1 MSNLDKLRAKNKAA
15 QEMKAQNQAKKSENL
30 VDDIIQSGI
39 SYEEASG
46 DDSQNVN
53 QKENQNE
60 KNTEEIVKDVIN
72 EKIEEDEKKVLATE
86 SPERV
91 LNDEERNNVSME
103 AENTV
108 EPPLN
113 ASEGKMAKRTAKE
126 ATKGRRNTKT
136 SEEQQT
142 IKAAISLVAS
152 KKENKSVRK
161 SFLIKESSNEKLKIL
176 ADQLGTSENDVIN
189 QILESVLSDVE

>member
-30 VDDIIQSGI
+30 VDDIIQSGV
-39 SYEEASG
+39 SYEEASN
-46 DDSQNVN
+46 DEAKKETVTAENITENAENVK
-53 QKENQNE
+53 KEEN
-60 KNTEEIVKDVIN
+60 
-72 EKIEEDEKKVLATE
+72 EKKVPATE
-86 SPERV
+86 SSKQPINEDQGKDV
-91 LNDEERNNVSME
+91 SIEEKN
-103 AENTV
+103 AV

-113 ASEGKMAKRTAKE
+113 ASEGKMTKKPSRE
-126 ATKGRRNTKT
+126 AVKSKKSTKGA
-136 SEEQQT
+136 EEQQT

-152 KKENKSVRK
+152 RRENKSVRK

>member
-30 VDDIIQSGI
+30 VDDIIQSGV
-39 SYEEASG
+39 SYEEASN
-46 DDSQNVN
+46 DEAKKETVTAENITENAENVK
-53 QKENQNE
+53 KEEN
-60 KNTEEIVKDVIN
+60 
-72 EKIEEDEKKVLATE
+72 EKKVPATE
-86 SPERV
+86 SSKQPINEGQGKDV
-91 LNDEERNNVSME
+91 SIEEKN
-103 AENTV
+103 AV
-108 EPPLN
+108 ETPLN
-113 ASEGKMAKRTAKE
+113 ASEGKMTKKPSRE
-126 ATKGRRNTKT
+126 AVKSKKSTKGA
-136 SEEQQT
+136 EEQQT

-152 KKENKSVRK
+152 RRENKSVRK

>member
-30 VDDIIQSGI
+30 VDDIIQSGV
-39 SYEEASG
+39 SYEEASN
-46 DDSQNVN
+46 DEAK
-53 QKENQNE
+53 KETVTAE
-60 KNTEEIVKDVIN
+60 NTTENAENIKKDEN
-72 EKIEEDEKKVLATE
+72 EKKVPVTE
-86 SPERV
+86 SSKQPINEGQGKDV
-91 LNDEERNNVSME
+91 SVEE
-103 AENTV
+103 ENAV
-108 EPPLN
+108 ETPLN
-113 ASEGKMAKRTAKE
+113 ASEGKTTKKPSRE
-126 ATKGRRNTKT
+126 AVKSKKSTKGA
-136 SEEQQT
+136 EEQQT

-152 KKENKSVRK
+152 RRENKSVRK

>member
-30 VDDIIQSGI
+30 VDDIIQSGV
-39 SYEEASG
+39 SYEEASN
-46 DDSQNVN
+46 DESKKETVTADNTTENVEN
-53 QKENQNE
+53 IKKEEN
-60 KNTEEIVKDVIN
+60 
-72 EKIEEDEKKVLATE
+72 EKKVPVTE
-86 SPERV
+86 SSKQPINEDQGKDV
-91 LNDEERNNVSME
+91 STEE
-103 AENTV
+103 ENAV
-108 EPPLN
+108 ETPLN
-113 ASEGKMAKRTAKE
+113 ASEGKTTKKPSRE
-126 ATKGRRNTKT
+126 AVKSKKSTKGA
-136 SEEQQT
+136 EEQQT

-152 KKENKSVRK
+152 RRENKSVRK

>member
-30 VDDIIQSGI
+30 VDDIIQSGV
-39 SYEEASG
+39 SYEEASN
-46 DDSQNVN
+46 DEAKKETVTAENITENAENVK
-53 QKENQNE
+53 KEENEEKVPVTESSKQPINEDQGKDVSIEE
-60 KNTEEIVKDVIN
+60 KN
-72 EKIEEDEKKVLATE
+72 A
-86 SPERV
+86 
-91 LNDEERNNVSME
+91 
-103 AENTV
+103 V
-108 EPPLN
+108 ETPLN
-113 ASEGKMAKRTAKE
+113 ASEGKMTKKPSRE
-126 ATKGRRNTKT
+126 AVKSKKSTKGA
-136 SEEQQT
+136 EEQQT

-152 KKENKSVRK
+152 RRENKSVRK

>member
-30 VDDIIQSGI
+30 VDDIIQSGV
-39 SYEEASG
+39 SYEEASN
-46 DDSQNVN
+46 DEAKKETVTAENITENAENVK
-53 QKENQNE
+53 KEEN
-60 KNTEEIVKDVIN
+60 
-72 EKIEEDEKKVLATE
+72 EKKVPVTE
-86 SPERV
+86 SSKQPINEGQGKDV
-91 LNDEERNNVSME
+91 SIEEKD
-103 AENTV
+103 AV
-108 EPPLN
+108 ETPLN
-113 ASEGKMAKRTAKE
+113 ASEGKMTKKPSRE
-126 ATKGRRNTKT
+126 AVKSKKSTKGA
-136 SEEQQT
+136 EEQQT

-152 KKENKSVRK
+152 RRENKSVRK

>member
-30 VDDIIQSGI
+30 VDDIIQSGV
-39 SYEEASG
+39 SYEEASN
-46 DDSQNVN
+46 DEAKKETVTAENITENAENVK
-53 QKENQNE
+53 KEEN
-60 KNTEEIVKDVIN
+60 
-72 EKIEEDEKKVLATE
+72 EKKVPVTE
-86 SPERV
+86 SSKQPINEDQGKDV
-91 LNDEERNNVSME
+91 SIEEKN
-103 AENTV
+103 AV
-108 EPPLN
+108 ETPLN
-113 ASEGKMAKRTAKE
+113 ASEGRMTKKPSRE
-126 ATKGRRNTKT
+126 AVKSKKSTKGA
-136 SEEQQT
+136 EEQQT

-152 KKENKSVRK
+152 RRENKSVRK

>member
-30 VDDIIQSGI
+30 VDDIIQSGV
-39 SYEEASG
+39 SYEEASN
-46 DDSQNVN
+46 DEAKKETVTAENVTEN
-53 QKENQNE
+53 AENVKKEEN
-60 KNTEEIVKDVIN
+60 
-72 EKIEEDEKKVLATE
+72 EKKVPVTE
-86 SPERV
+86 SSKQPINEDQGKDV
-91 LNDEERNNVSME
+91 SIEE
-103 AENTV
+103 ENAV

-113 ASEGKMAKRTAKE
+113 ASEGKMTKKPSRE
-126 ATKGRRNTKT
+126 AVKSKKSTKGA
-136 SEEQQT
+136 EEQQT

-152 KKENKSVRK
+152 RRENKSVRK

>member
-30 VDDIIQSGI
+30 VDDIIQSGV
-39 SYEEASG
+39 SYEEASN
-46 DDSQNVN
+46 DEA
-53 QKENQNE
+53 K
-60 KNTEEIVKDVIN
+60 KEIVTAENTTENAENIK
-72 EKIEEDEKKVLATE
+72 KEENEKKVPVTE
-86 SPERV
+86 SPKQTINEGQGKDV
-91 LNDEERNNVSME
+91 SVEE
-103 AENTV
+103 ENAV
-108 EPPLN
+108 ETPLN
-113 ASEGKMAKRTAKE
+113 ASEGKTTKKPSRE
-126 ATKGRRNTKT
+126 AVKSKKSTKGA
-136 SEEQQT
+136 EEQQT

-152 KKENKSVRK
+152 RRENKSVRK

>member
-30 VDDIIQSGI
+30 VDDIIQSGV
-39 SYEEASG
+39 SYEEASN
-46 DDSQNVN
+46 DEAK
-53 QKENQNE
+53 KETVTAENITE
-60 KNTEEIVKDVIN
+60 NTENVK
-72 EKIEEDEKKVLATE
+72 KEENEKKVPATE
-86 SPERV
+86 SSKQPINEGQGKDV
-91 LNDEERNNVSME
+91 SIEEKN
-103 AENTV
+103 AV
-108 EPPLN
+108 ETPLN
-113 ASEGKMAKRTAKE
+113 ASEGKMTKKPSRE
-126 ATKGRRNTKT
+126 AVKSKKSTKGA
-136 SEEQQT
+136 EEQQT

-152 KKENKSVRK
+152 RRENKSVRK

>member
-46 DDSQNVN
+46 DDSQNEN
-53 QKENQNE
+53 QKE
-60 KNTEEIVKDVIN
+60 KNTEEIVNEAIN
-72 EKIEEDEKKVLATE
+72 ENNEENEKKVLVTE
-86 SPERV
+86 GVEQA
-91 LNDEERNNVSME
+91 LNDEECNNVSLE
-103 AENTV
+103 TENAV

-113 ASEGKMAKRTAKE
+113 ASEGKTTKRTTKE
-126 ATKGRRNTKT
+126 TTKGRRNTKT

>member
-30 VDDIIQSGI
+30 VDDIIQSGV
-39 SYEEASG
+39 SYEEASN
-46 DDSQNVN
+46 DEEK
-53 QKENQNE
+53 KETVTAENTTENE
-60 KNTEEIVKDVIN
+60 ENIKKEEN
-72 EKIEEDEKKVLATE
+72 EKKVPVTE
-86 SPERV
+86 SSKQPINEDQGKDV
-91 LNDEERNNVSME
+91 SVEE
-103 AENTV
+103 ENAV
-108 EPPLN
+108 ETPLN
-113 ASEGKMAKRTAKE
+113 ASEGKITKKPSRE
-126 ATKGRRNTKT
+126 AVKSKKSTKGA
-136 SEEQQT
+136 EEQQT

-152 KKENKSVRK
+152 RRENKSVRK

>member
-30 VDDIIQSGI
+30 VDDIIQSGV
-39 SYEEASG
+39 SYEEASN
-46 DDSQNVN
+46 DEAK
-53 QKENQNE
+53 KETVTAENITE
-60 KNTEEIVKDVIN
+60 NTENVK
-72 EKIEEDEKKVLATE
+72 KEENEKKVPVTE
-86 SPERV
+86 SSKQPINEGQGKDV
-91 LNDEERNNVSME
+91 SIEEKN
-103 AENTV
+103 AV
-108 EPPLN
+108 ETPLN
-113 ASEGKMAKRTAKE
+113 ASEGKMTKKPSRE
-126 ATKGRRNTKT
+126 AVKSKKSTKGA
-136 SEEQQT
+136 EEQQT

-152 KKENKSVRK
+152 RRENKSVRK

>member
-30 VDDIIQSGI
+30 VDDIIQSGV
-39 SYEEASG
+39 SYEEASN
-46 DDSQNVN
+46 DDAKKETVTAETITENAENVK
-53 QKENQNE
+53 KEEN
-60 KNTEEIVKDVIN
+60 
-72 EKIEEDEKKVLATE
+72 EKKVPVTE
-86 SPERV
+86 GSKQPINEDQGKDV
-91 LNDEERNNVSME
+91 SIEEKN
-103 AENTV
+103 AV
-108 EPPLN
+108 ETPLN
-113 ASEGKMAKRTAKE
+113 ASEGKMTKKPSRE
-126 ATKGRRNTKT
+126 AVKSKKSTKGA
-136 SEEQQT
+136 EEQQT

-152 KKENKSVRK
+152 RRENKSVRK

>member
-30 VDDIIQSGI
+30 VDDIIQSGV
-39 SYEEASG
+39 SYEEASN
-46 DDSQNVN
+46 DEAK
-53 QKENQNE
+53 KETVTAENITE
-60 KNTEEIVKDVIN
+60 NTENVK
-72 EKIEEDEKKVLATE
+72 KEENEKKVPATE
-86 SPERV
+86 SSKQPINEGQGKDV
-91 LNDEERNNVSME
+91 SIEE
-103 AENTV
+103 ENAV
-108 EPPLN
+108 ETPLN
-113 ASEGKMAKRTAKE
+113 ASEGKMTKKPSRE
-126 ATKGRRNTKT
+126 AVKSKKSTKGA
-136 SEEQQT
+136 EEQQT

-152 KKENKSVRK
+152 RRENKSVSK

>member
-30 VDDIIQSGI
+30 VDDIIQSGV
-39 SYEEASG
+39 SYEEASN
-46 DDSQNVN
+46 DETKKETVTAENT
-53 QKENQNE
+53 KENVENI
-60 KNTEEIVKDVIN
+60 KKEEN
-72 EKIEEDEKKVLATE
+72 EKKVPVTE
-86 SPERV
+86 SSKQPINEGQGKDV
-91 LNDEERNNVSME
+91 SVEE
-103 AENTV
+103 ENAV
-108 EPPLN
+108 ETPLN
-113 ASEGKMAKRTAKE
+113 ASEGKTTKKPSRE
-126 ATKGRRNTKT
+126 AVKSKKSTKGA
-136 SEEQQT
+136 EEQQT

-152 KKENKSVRK
+152 RRENKSVRK

>member
-30 VDDIIQSGI
+30 VDDIIQSGV
-39 SYEEASG
+39 SYEEASN
-46 DDSQNVN
+46 DEAKKETVTAENTTENVEN
-53 QKENQNE
+53 IKKEEN
-60 KNTEEIVKDVIN
+60 
-72 EKIEEDEKKVLATE
+72 EKKVPVTE
-86 SPERV
+86 SSKQPINEDQGKDV
-91 LNDEERNNVSME
+91 SVEE
-103 AENTV
+103 ENAV

-113 ASEGKMAKRTAKE
+113 VSEGKTTKKPSRE
-126 ATKGRRNTKT
+126 AVKSKKSTKGA
-136 SEEQQT
+136 EEQQT

-152 KKENKSVRK
+152 RRENKSVRK

>member
-30 VDDIIQSGI
+30 VDDIIQSGV
-39 SYEEASG
+39 SSEEASN
-46 DDSQNVN
+46 DEAK
-53 QKENQNE
+53 KETVTAE
-60 KNTEEIVKDVIN
+60 NTTENAENIKKEEN
-72 EKIEEDEKKVLATE
+72 EKKVPVTE
-86 SPERV
+86 SPKQPINEGQGKDV
-91 LNDEERNNVSME
+91 SVEE
-103 AENTV
+103 ENAV
-108 EPPLN
+108 ETPLN
-113 ASEGKMAKRTAKE
+113 ASEGKTTKKPSRE
-126 ATKGRRNTKT
+126 AVKSKKSTKGA
-136 SEEQQT
+136 EEQQT

-152 KKENKSVRK
+152 RRENKSVRK

>member
-30 VDDIIQSGI
+30 VDDIIQSGV
-39 SYEEASG
+39 SYEEASN
-46 DDSQNVN
+46 DEAKKETVTAENTTENVEN
-53 QKENQNE
+53 IKKEEN
-60 KNTEEIVKDVIN
+60 
-72 EKIEEDEKKVLATE
+72 EKKVPVTE
-86 SPERV
+86 SSKQPINEV
-91 LNDEERNNVSME
+91 QGKDVGVEE
-103 AENTV
+103 ENAV
-108 EPPLN
+108 ETPLN
-113 ASEGKMAKRTAKE
+113 ASEGKTTKKPSRE
-126 ATKGRRNTKT
+126 AVKSKKSTKGA
-136 SEEQQT
+136 EEQQT

-152 KKENKSVRK
+152 RRENKSVRK

>member
-30 VDDIIQSGI
+30 VDDIIQSGV
-39 SYEEASG
+39 SYEEASN
-46 DDSQNVN
+46 DDAK
-53 QKENQNE
+53 KETVTAENITE
-60 KNTEEIVKDVIN
+60 NTENVK
-72 EKIEEDEKKVLATE
+72 KEENEKKVPATE
-86 SPERV
+86 SSKQPINEGQGKDV
-91 LNDEERNNVSME
+91 SIEEKN
-103 AENTV
+103 AV
-108 EPPLN
+108 ETPLN
-113 ASEGKMAKRTAKE
+113 ASEGKMTKKPSRE
-126 ATKGRRNTKT
+126 AVKSKKSTKGA
-136 SEEQQT
+136 EEQQT

-152 KKENKSVRK
+152 RRENKSVRK

>member
-30 VDDIIQSGI
+30 VDDIIQSGV
-39 SYEEASG
+39 SYEEASN
-46 DDSQNVN
+46 DEAKKETVTAENTTENVEN
-53 QKENQNE
+53 IKKEEN
-60 KNTEEIVKDVIN
+60 
-72 EKIEEDEKKVLATE
+72 EKKVPVTE
-86 SPERV
+86 SPKQPINEEQGKDV
-91 LNDEERNNVSME
+91 SVEEENAVETPLND
-103 AENTV
+103 
-108 EPPLN
+108 
-113 ASEGKMAKRTAKE
+113 SEGKTTKKPSRE
-126 ATKGRRNTKT
+126 AVKSKKSTKGA
-136 SEEQQT
+136 EEQQT

-152 KKENKSVRK
+152 RRENKSVRK

>member
-30 VDDIIQSGI
+30 VDDIIQSGV
-39 SYEEASG
+39 SYEEASN
-46 DDSQNVN
+46 DEAK
-53 QKENQNE
+53 KETVTAENITE
-60 KNTEEIVKDVIN
+60 NTENVK
-72 EKIEEDEKKVLATE
+72 KEENEKKVPVTE
-86 SPERV
+86 NPKQPINEGQGKDVSI
-91 LNDEERNNVSME
+91 EE
-103 AENTV
+103 ENAV
-108 EPPLN
+108 ETPLN
-113 ASEGKMAKRTAKE
+113 ASEGKMTKKPSRE
-126 ATKGRRNTKT
+126 AVKSKKSTKGA
-136 SEEQQT
+136 EEQQT

-152 KKENKSVRK
+152 RRENKSVRK

>member
-30 VDDIIQSGI
+30 VDDIIQSGV
-39 SYEEASG
+39 SYEEASN
-46 DDSQNVN
+46 DEAK
-53 QKENQNE
+53 KETVTAENITE
-60 KNTEEIVKDVIN
+60 NTENVK
-72 EKIEEDEKKVLATE
+72 KEENVKKVPATE
-86 SPERV
+86 SSKQPINEGQGKDV
-91 LNDEERNNVSME
+91 SIEEKD
-103 AENTV
+103 AV
-108 EPPLN
+108 ETPLN
-113 ASEGKMAKRTAKE
+113 ASEGKMTKKPSRE
-126 ATKGRRNTKT
+126 AVKSKKSTKGA
-136 SEEQQT
+136 EEQQT

-152 KKENKSVRK
+152 RRENKSVRK

>member
-30 VDDIIQSGI
+30 VDDIIQSGV
-39 SYEEASG
+39 SYEEASN
-46 DDSQNVN
+46 DEAKKETVTAENTTENVEN
-53 QKENQNE
+53 IKKEEN
-60 KNTEEIVKDVIN
+60 
-72 EKIEEDEKKVLATE
+72 EKKVPATE
-86 SPERV
+86 NSKQPINEGQGKDV
-91 LNDEERNNVSME
+91 SVEE
-103 AENTV
+103 ENAV
-108 EPPLN
+108 ETPLN
-113 ASEGKMAKRTAKE
+113 ASEGKTTKKPSRE
-126 ATKGRRNTKT
+126 AVKSKKSTKGA
-136 SEEQQT
+136 EEQQT

-152 KKENKSVRK
+152 RRENKSVRK

>member
-30 VDDIIQSGI
+30 VDDIIQSGV
-39 SYEEASG
+39 SYEEASN
-46 DDSQNVN
+46 DEAK
-53 QKENQNE
+53 KETVTAEN
-60 KNTEEIVKDVIN
+60 NTENAENIK
-72 EKIEEDEKKVLATE
+72 KEENEKKVPVTE
-86 SPERV
+86 SSKQPINEDQGKDV
-91 LNDEERNNVSME
+91 SVEEENAVE
-103 AENTV
+103 A
-108 EPPLN
+108 PLN
-113 ASEGKMAKRTAKE
+113 ASEGKTTKKPSRE
-126 ATKGRRNTKT
+126 AVKSKKSTKGA
-136 SEEQQT
+136 EEQQT

-152 KKENKSVRK
+152 RRENKSVRK

>member
-30 VDDIIQSGI
+30 VDDIIQSGV
-39 SYEEASG
+39 SYEEASN
-46 DDSQNVN
+46 DEAK
-53 QKENQNE
+53 KETVTAE
-60 KNTEEIVKDVIN
+60 DITENTENVK
-72 EKIEEDEKKVLATE
+72 EEENGKKVLVTE
-86 SPERV
+86 SPKQPINEGQGKDV
-91 LNDEERNNVSME
+91 SIEE
-103 AENTV
+103 ENAV
-108 EPPLN
+108 ETPLN
-113 ASEGKMAKRTAKE
+113 ASEGKMTKKPSRE
-126 ATKGRRNTKT
+126 AVKSKKSTKGA
-136 SEEQQT
+136 EEQQT

-152 KKENKSVRK
+152 RRENKSVRK

>member
-30 VDDIIQSGI
+30 VDDIIQSGV
-39 SYEEASG
+39 SYEEASN
-46 DDSQNVN
+46 DEAKKETVTAENTTENVEN
-53 QKENQNE
+53 IKKEEN
-60 KNTEEIVKDVIN
+60 
-72 EKIEEDEKKVLATE
+72 EKKVPVTE
-86 SPERV
+86 SSKQPINEDQGKDV
-91 LNDEERNNVSME
+91 SVEEENAVE
-103 AENTV
+103 A
-108 EPPLN
+108 PLN
-113 ASEGKMAKRTAKE
+113 ASEGKTTKKPSRE
-126 ATKGRRNTKT
+126 AVKSKKSTKGA
-136 SEEQQT
+136 EEQQT

-152 KKENKSVRK
+152 RRENKSVRK

>member
-30 VDDIIQSGI
+30 VDDIIQSGV
-39 SYEEASG
+39 SYEEASN
-46 DDSQNVN
+46 DEAK
-53 QKENQNE
+53 KETVTAENITE
-60 KNTEEIVKDVIN
+60 NTENVK
-72 EKIEEDEKKVLATE
+72 EEENGKKVLVTE
-86 SPERV
+86 NPKQPINEGQGKDVSI
-91 LNDEERNNVSME
+91 EE
-103 AENTV
+103 ENAV

-113 ASEGKMAKRTAKE
+113 ASEGKMTKKPSRE
-126 ATKGRRNTKT
+126 AVKSKKSTKGA
-136 SEEQQT
+136 EEQQT

-152 KKENKSVRK
+152 RRENKSVRK

>member
-46 DDSQNVN
+46 DDSQNDK
-53 QKENQNE
+53 QKE
-60 KNTEEIVKDVIN
+60 KNTEEIVRETLIESN
-72 EKIEEDEKKVLATE
+72 EENEKKVLVTE
-86 SPERV
+86 GPEQA
-91 LNDEERNNVSME
+91 LNDEERNNVSLE
-103 AENTV
+103 TENAV

-113 ASEGKMAKRTAKE
+113 ASEGKMTKKTTKE
-126 ATKGRRNTKT
+126 TTKGRRSTKT

>member
-30 VDDIIQSGI
+30 VDDIIQSGV
-39 SYEEASG
+39 SYEEASN
-46 DDSQNVN
+46 DEAK
-53 QKENQNE
+53 KETVTAE
-60 KNTEEIVKDVIN
+60 NTTENAENIKKEEN
-72 EKIEEDEKKVLATE
+72 EKKVPVTE
-86 SPERV
+86 SSKQPINEDQGKDV
-91 LNDEERNNVSME
+91 SVEE
-103 AENTV
+103 ENAV
-108 EPPLN
+108 ETPLN
-113 ASEGKMAKRTAKE
+113 ASEGKTTKKPSRE
-126 ATKGRRNTKT
+126 AVKSKKSTKGA
-136 SEEQQT
+136 EEQQT

-152 KKENKSVRK
+152 RRENKSVRK

>member
-46 DDSQNVN
+46 DDSQNEN
-53 QKENQNE
+53 QKE
-60 KNTEEIVKDVIN
+60 KNTEEIVNEAIN
-72 EKIEEDEKKVLATE
+72 ENNEENEKKVLATE
-86 SPERV
+86 GVEQA
-91 LNDEERNNVSME
+91 LNYEERNNVSLE
-103 AENTV
+103 TENAV

-113 ASEGKMAKRTAKE
+113 APEGKTTKRT
-126 ATKGRRNTKT
+126 TKGRRNTKT

>member
-30 VDDIIQSGI
+30 VDDIIQSGV
-39 SYEEASG
+39 SYEEASN
-46 DDSQNVN
+46 DEAK
-53 QKENQNE
+53 KETVTAENITE
-60 KNTEEIVKDVIN
+60 NTENVK
-72 EKIEEDEKKVLATE
+72 EEENGKKVLVTE
-86 SPERV
+86 NPKQPINEGQGKDVSI
-91 LNDEERNNVSME
+91 EEKD
-103 AENTV
+103 AV
-108 EPPLN
+108 ETPLN
-113 ASEGKMAKRTAKE
+113 ASEGKMTKKPSRE
-126 ATKGRRNTKT
+126 AVKSKKSTKGA
-136 SEEQQT
+136 EEQQT

-152 KKENKSVRK
+152 RRENKSVRK

>member
-30 VDDIIQSGI
+30 VDDIIQSGV
-39 SYEEASG
+39 SYEEASN
-46 DDSQNVN
+46 DEAKKETVTAENTTENVEN
-53 QKENQNE
+53 IKKKEN
-60 KNTEEIVKDVIN
+60 
-72 EKIEEDEKKVLATE
+72 EKKVPVTE
-86 SPERV
+86 SSKQPINEGQGKDV
-91 LNDEERNNVSME
+91 SVEE
-103 AENTV
+103 ENAV
-108 EPPLN
+108 ETPLN
-113 ASEGKMAKRTAKE
+113 ASEGKTTKKPSRE
-126 ATKGRRNTKT
+126 AVKSKKSTKGA
-136 SEEQQT
+136 EEQQT

-152 KKENKSVRK
+152 RRENKSVRK

>member
-30 VDDIIQSGI
+30 VDDIIQSGV
-39 SYEEASG
+39 SYEEASN
-46 DDSQNVN
+46 DESKKETVTAENTTENVEN
-53 QKENQNE
+53 IKKEEN
-60 KNTEEIVKDVIN
+60 
-72 EKIEEDEKKVLATE
+72 EKKVPVTE
-86 SPERV
+86 SSKQPINEGQGKDV
-91 LNDEERNNVSME
+91 SVEE
-103 AENTV
+103 ENAV
-108 EPPLN
+108 ETPLN
-113 ASEGKMAKRTAKE
+113 ASEGKTTKKPSRE
-126 ATKGRRNTKT
+126 AVKSKKSTKGA
-136 SEEQQT
+136 EEQQT

-152 KKENKSVRK
+152 RRENKSVRK